1 MSDVSPSPFVVL
13 AFLPN
18 NGSTMQK
25 PESSV
30 RIFLSIPDRIL
41 LRASNKYN
49 VPYVLRF

>member
-18 NGSTMQK
+18 NVSTMQK

-30 RIFLSIPDRIL
+30 RIFLSIPG
-41 LRASNKYN
+41 ASNKYN